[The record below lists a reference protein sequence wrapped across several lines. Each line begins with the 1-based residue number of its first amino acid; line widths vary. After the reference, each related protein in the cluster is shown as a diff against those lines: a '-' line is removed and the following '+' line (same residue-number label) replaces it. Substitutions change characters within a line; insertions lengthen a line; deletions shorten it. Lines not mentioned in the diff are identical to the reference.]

1 MAHLRLLY
9 VSHGIPRSCLF
20 VFPHIS
26 RTVCFDVL
34 LQSLLHSPT
43 TLPPLYLHFVSI
55 MSAPALC
62 FTFSA
67 SSLCLCPSP
76 PVSMILPLL
85 GLCSFI
91 ISLLH
96 SLASFLFLRVLLTK
110 PWLADMR
117 LLIMIP
123 RCLRWRALSYS
134 ESLWKSL
141 TSWTDARWDRVS
153 LSSLGNCTVKWL
165 CLSNNWVVLF
175 FWLKRDLLSVY
186 FGYWV

>member
-1 MAHLRLLY
+1 MCFCHLSCTLLHH
-9 VSHGIPRSCLF
+9 SLLFICTLFPLCQLLLF
-20 VFPHIS
+20 VLHLAP
-26 RTVCFDVL
+26 L
-34 LQSLLHSPT
+34 LL
-43 TLPPLYLHFVSI
+43 VSVR
-55 MSAPALC
+55 
-62 FTFSA
+62 
-67 SSLCLCPSP
+67 P

-110 PWLADMR
+110 PWLADMC

-123 RCLRWRALSYS
+123 QCLRWLALSYS

-153 LSSLGNCTVKWL
+153 LSFLGNCTVKWL
-165 CLSNNWVVLF
+165 CFSNNWVVLCF
-175 FWLKRDLLSVY
+175 GLKVY